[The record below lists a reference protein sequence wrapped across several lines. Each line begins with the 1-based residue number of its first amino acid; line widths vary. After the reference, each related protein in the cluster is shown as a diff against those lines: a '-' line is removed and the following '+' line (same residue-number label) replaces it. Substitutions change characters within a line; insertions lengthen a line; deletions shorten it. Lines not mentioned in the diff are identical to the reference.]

1 MKREYCEKCLRPIVT
16 CYCHQIKHYNIDSQI
31 IILQHPTETKHPL
44 NSAKIA
50 ELSIDQC
57 SIIIGEDFSGHF
69 ELNNILNNN
78 QCALVFPSD
87 ENVIGTA
94 NFKKFDKFI
103 FIDGTWRKAKKIL
116 YMNKTLANL
125 PRLTIDTNLKSKY
138 TIRKVPKDGYL
149 STLEAICFTIQQ
161 SENKDIFDTVKTLEF
176 IQEKQIEKMGLD
188 TFNKNYN

>member
-1 MKREYCEKCLRPIVT
+1 MT

-50 ELSIDQC
+50 ELSLDKC
-57 SIIIGEDFSGHF
+57 KIIIGEDFSDNI
-69 ELNNILNNN
+69 ELKSILSNN

-87 ENVIGTA
+87 ENVIATS
-94 NFKKFDKFI
+94 NFKQFDKFI
-103 FIDGTWRKAKKIL
+103 FIDGTWKKAKKIL
-116 YMNKTLANL
+116 YMNQKLANL

-138 TIRKVPKDGYL
+138 KIRKVPKDSYL

-161 SENKDIFDTVKTLEF
+161 SENKNIFETVKTLEF

-188 TFNKNYN
+188 TFKKNYN